1 MKLILLFLIATL
13 SINATQLHDA
23 VYEGNSD
30 KVKKYLAVT
39 HKVDEPNQAGLSA
52 LHVAIKLGDIPM
64 AIFLLSQGADINFQ
78 DFKGN
83 TPLILAIKK
92 KNLELTTFVVMNGAD
107 VNLANNEGITPL
119 HQAAFSGNDLVVDF
133 LLKAK
138 ADPKVK
144 NNEGATPYD
153 FAVAKKNM
161 NIAQMLK

>member
-1 MKLILLFLIATL
+1 
-13 SINATQLHDA
+13 
-23 VYEGNSD
+23 
-30 KVKKYLAVT
+30 
-39 HKVDEPNQAGLSA
+39 
-52 LHVAIKLGDIPM
+52 
-64 AIFLLSQGADINFQ
+64 
-78 DFKGN
+78 
-83 TPLILAIKK
+83 
-92 KNLELTTFVVMNGAD
+92 VMNGAD
-107 VNLANNEGITPL
+107 VNLANNEGISPL